1 MVLVFTFTNKQYQ
14 SLAGH
19 IQEIIDTQDKLE
31 ENEHGL
37 PRTIFHSLLQS
48 NVPKEEKSLKRLVEE
63 GQLVVGA
70 GADTTAHALTTTTF
84 HLLDNPEKLAKLQ
97 KELREA
103 IPDPSQP
110 AKLSVVENLP
120 YLVSNQTKVG
130 WYEG

>member
-1 MVLVFTFTNKQYQ
+1 MRYQ
-14 SLAGH
+14 SLARH

-48 NVPKEEKSLKRLVEE
+48 NVAPEEKSLKRLVEE

-70 GADTTAHALTTTTF
+70 GADTTAHALTNTTF
-84 HLLDNPEKLAKLQ
+84 HLLDNPDKLAKLQ
-97 KELREA
+97 KELQDA
-103 IPDPSQP
+103 MPDPSEP

-120 YLVSNQTKVG
+120 YLVSNLIKLQK
-130 WYEG
+130 YES

>member
-1 MVLVFTFTNKQYQ
+1 MAT
-14 SLAGH
+14 H
-19 IQEIIDTQDKLE
+19 IQEIIDTQDKIE

-48 NVPKEEKSLKRLVEE
+48 NVPAEEKSLKRLVEE

-84 HLLDNPEKLAKLQ
+84 HLLDNPDKLEKLR

-103 IPDPSQP
+103 MPHPSQP
-110 AKLSVVENLP
+110 AQLSVVENLP
-120 YLVSNQTKVG
+120 YLVSNPTKLPK
-130 WYEG
+130 YKS